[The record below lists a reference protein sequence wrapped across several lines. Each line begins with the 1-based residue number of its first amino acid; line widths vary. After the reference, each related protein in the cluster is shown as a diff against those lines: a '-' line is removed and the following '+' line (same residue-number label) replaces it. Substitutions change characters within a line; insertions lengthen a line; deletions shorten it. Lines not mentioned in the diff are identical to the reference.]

1 MKAGTFS
8 TFQISVHP
16 AAGKHSFMLPRYCN
30 GLPISFA
37 ALIYVVP
44 NLRHSGWVWFGLV
57 WSSCFYFG
65 WVELGWI
72 WLGWVGLSGVGFGW
86 VGFGLVQLF
95 LV

>member
-44 NLRHSGWVWFGLV
+44 NLRHSGWVW
-57 WSSCFYFG
+57 
-65 WVELGWI
+65 
-72 WLGWVGLSGVGFGW
+72 LGWVWFGPVAFILVGLSWVGFGW
-86 VGFGLVQLF
+86 VGLV
-95 LV
+95 